1 MDRKRSGAGA
11 TSHKRWKYMN
21 ILGFLEPHCRERAT
35 TSNLVVVQGGEGGE
49 VSGEIMA
56 LLGPMMS
63 PQREVVESEE
73 EAAGPSAHPS
83 EDPSRPSARLS
94 EDPSADTSPPS
105 PPRTS
110 TRVQETP
117 NRKRKSTQTL
127 TLYQKSVLSV
137 LERQTDEDEHFM
149 MSLVPS
155 LRRLSNQKKAQV
167 RMRFEQVLYDVEFG
181 EM

>member
-35 TSNLVVVQGGEGGE
+35 TSNLVVVQGGE

-94 EDPSADTSPPS
+94 EDPSADTSPP
-105 PPRTS
+105 RTS

-117 NRKRKSTQTL
+117 NRPAASHKRKSTQPL
-127 TLYQKSVLSV
+127 TLYQKKCFVCLG
-137 LERQTDEDEHFM
+137 ETD
-149 MSLVPS
+149 
-155 LRRLSNQKKAQV
+155 
-167 RMRFEQVLYDVEFG
+167 
-181 EM
+181 

>member
-11 TSHKRWKYMN
+11 TSHKRWKYMT

-35 TSNLVVVQGGEGGE
+35 TSNVVVVQGGKEGEGGE

-83 EDPSRPSARLS
+83 EDPSHPLARLS

-117 NRKRKSTQTL
+117 NRKRKSTQPL
-127 TLYQKSVLSV
+127 TLSEKCFVCLG
-137 LERQTDEDEHFM
+137 ETD
-149 MSLVPS
+149 
-155 LRRLSNQKKAQV
+155 
-167 RMRFEQVLYDVEFG
+167 
-181 EM
+181 